1 VISPWLWFKQT
12 LFVANPCNCFFILFD
27 ASMNGVRAGGA
38 LFSHANLKDI
48 SMEESVLTHC
58 RFDLAFMMGAVVIGS
73 KLMDSS
79 FHQVVLRGAA
89 LEDADFSRVDLSG
102 RLLNEISLKATLFRG
117 ALHIGTR
124 FVNGRIDGADFS
136 GAVDTPKDLPK

>member
-1 VISPWLWFKQT
+1 MISPWLWFKQT
-12 LFVANPCNCFFILFD
+12 LFDANPCNCFFILFG
-27 ASMNGVRAGGA
+27 ASMNGARADGA

-58 RFDLAFMMGAVVIGS
+58 LFDLAFMIRAVIIGS

-89 LEDADFSRVDLSG
+89 LEDADFSRADLSG
-102 RLLNEISLKATLFRG
+102 RLLNDISLKATLFRG
-117 ALHIGTR
+117 GILSMQA
-124 FVNGRIDGADFS
+124 
-136 GAVDTPKDLPK
+136 